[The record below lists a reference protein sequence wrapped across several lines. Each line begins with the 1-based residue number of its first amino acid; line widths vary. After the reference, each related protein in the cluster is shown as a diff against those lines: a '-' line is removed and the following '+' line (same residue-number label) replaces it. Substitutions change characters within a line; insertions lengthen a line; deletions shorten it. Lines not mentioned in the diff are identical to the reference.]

1 MFVPQDLSTLQ
12 CDVCILVFSVTDR
25 RSFHRTAQLRLL
37 LRESQPHTPIILVG
51 NKSDLVRSREISNEG
66 TSEGG
71 TASLQVSF
79 QLQDRAAVPTQACKQ
94 GCLAHPLPE
103 TGDAL
108 NTLAPASNNLA
119 LQIQITRKVF
129 DLRFHSTSLSASLAA
144 GLLAETVGV
153 ELIHLFFPDPSQS

>member
-1 MFVPQDLSTLQ
+1 M
-12 CDVCILVFSVTDR
+12 
-25 RSFHRTAQLRLL
+25 
-37 LRESQPHTPIILVG
+37 
-51 NKSDLVRSREISNEG
+51 
-66 TSEGG
+66 
-71 TASLQVSF
+71 
-79 QLQDRAAVPTQACKQ
+79 PTQACKQ